1 MLGFFVKILALVT
14 IASGIVWYWK
24 RRTDAQIRDA
34 SDYEWAFLQKSDPD
48 LIAHLNEDSFHTVF
62 RHTHFP
68 RFPVYAF
75 ACLATFLI
83 SLPITL
89 AILGFGMWGLDRMG
103 LIVEP
108 ADVTSQL
115 RLDPGSLSLITK
127 SVSEVDLYQGLMQ
140 YVGALGGF
148 YYFFG
153 VLIMWLVIVFLFT
166 RHYHK
171 NRPGYLREEI
181 LRSRQS

>member
-1 MLGFFVKILALVT
+1 MLGFFLKIIFLVV
-14 IASGIVWYWK
+14 IAGGVFWYWK
-24 RRTDAQIRDA
+24 HRTDAQIRDA
-34 SDYEWAFLQKSDPD
+34 SDYEWEFFQKNEPEFV
-48 LIAHLNEDSFHTVF
+48 AHLDQESFHKVF
-62 RHTHFP
+62 NRAHFP

-75 ACLATFLI
+75 ACLSTFLLA
-83 SLPITL
+83 LPV
-89 AILGFGMWGLDRMG
+89 ILGVLTFGMWGLDKLG

-108 ADVTSQL
+108 ADVTRQL
-115 RLDPGSLSLITK
+115 RLDPDSLSLITK

-153 VLIMWLVIVFLFT
+153 VLIMWLLIVFLFT

-171 NRPGYLREEI
+171 NRPGYLRDEI
-181 LRSRQS
+181 IRAR